1 MDLDK
6 TLFWLSFP
14 FWAVTSLIKKHR
26 REEK

>member
-6 TLFWLSFP
+6 TLFWLTFP
-14 FWAVTSLIKKHR
+14 YWAVASLIKKHR